1 MPLPPYTI
9 SIHPNS
15 GTHRFCSGSS
25 RFFSPTFKLNMAGHN
40 KWSKIK
46 RGKAVVDAKRGNA
59 FSKLA
64 KEITIAAKHGGSNPD
79 LNARLRSAIIAA
91 RAANVPNDNIE
102 RAIKKGSGELGSAVI
117 EEITYEA
124 YGPGGI
130 AFMIEVVT
138 DNRNRAANDLR
149 LLLSKNGGTFA
160 EIGSVAYQFSRRG
173 EIRLEKGTLTEDAI
187 MELALEAGAEDV
199 QDDGDDWV
207 IYTTTDQLFQVVG
220 ALREKGINT
229 TSQKL
234 IYQPNATITLTEI
247 ETARAVIKIYDL
259 LDDYDDTQNVH
270 TNFEIADEIADALT

>member
-1 MPLPPYTI
+1 
-9 SIHPNS
+9 
-15 GTHRFCSGSS
+15 
-25 RFFSPTFKLNMAGHN
+25 
-40 KWSKIK
+40 
-46 RGKAVVDAKRGNA
+46 
-59 FSKLA
+59 
-64 KEITIAAKHGGSNPD
+64 
-79 LNARLRSAIIAA
+79 
-91 RAANVPNDNIE
+91 
-102 RAIKKGSGELGSAVI
+102 
-117 EEITYEA
+117 
-124 YGPGGI
+124 
-130 AFMIEVVT
+130 
-138 DNRNRAANDLR
+138 
-149 LLLSKNGGTFA
+149 
-160 EIGSVAYQFSRRG
+160 
-173 EIRLEKGTLTEDAI
+173 